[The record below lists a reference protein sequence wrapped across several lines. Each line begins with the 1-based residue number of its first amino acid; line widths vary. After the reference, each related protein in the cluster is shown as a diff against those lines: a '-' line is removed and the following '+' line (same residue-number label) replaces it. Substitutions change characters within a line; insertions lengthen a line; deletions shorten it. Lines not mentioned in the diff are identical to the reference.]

1 MLSADLY
8 LLNTASVD
16 ADLMIRLASELAPD
30 ERRHWHEIHQAGRQH
45 EYLLGRVL
53 LRRLLA
59 ERLHCR
65 ADALTFG
72 IGAHGKPTL
81 LSHCWQFNLS
91 HSGEWLVIA
100 LCEEGPLGV
109 DIEMGL
115 RHRPILP
122 LAKRFYAP
130 SEYQWLSAQPREE
143 QHSAFYRLWSRKEA
157 VLKAH
162 GDGISAGLDK
172 ICFLPEQAW
181 QLNNH
186 HDNRHYE
193 IRDWPAGSG
202 WLSLAAPTRRVDAHL
217 LDTRLNSTPL
227 DPMLIHTIFRE
238 SDSCSATSLPRTSTQ
253 NCSMRP

>member
-8 LLNTASVD
+8 LLNTALVD
-16 ADLMIRLASELAPD
+16 TEQLIGLSSGLSPE
-30 ERRHWHEIHQAGRQH
+30 EYRHWHEIRQPGRQR

-59 ERLHCR
+59 ERLHCP
-65 ADALTFG
+65 AGSLAFH
-72 IGAHGKPTL
+72 IGEHGKPML
-81 LSHCWQFNLS
+81 CNHHWQFNLS

-115 RHRPILP
+115 RHRSILP

-130 SEYQWLSAQPREE
+130 SEYQWLNALPREE

-181 QLNNH
+181 QLKNH
-186 HDNRHYE
+186 LDNRHYE

-217 LDTRLNSTPL
+217 LDARLNSTPL

-238 SDSCSATSLPRTSTQ
+238 SAS
-253 NCSMRP
+253 

>member
-16 ADLMIRLASELAPD
+16 ADLVIRLASELAPD

-81 LSHCWQFNLS
+81 LSHRWQFNLS

-130 SEYQWLSAQPREE
+130 SEYQWLNTQPREE

-162 GDGISAGLDK
+162 GDGIAAGLDK
-172 ICFLPEQAW
+172 ISFLPEQAW
-181 QLNNH
+181 QLKNH
-186 HDNRHYE
+186 LDNRHYE

-217 LDTRLNSTPL
+217 LDARLNSTPL

-238 SDSCSATSLPRTSTQ
+238 SAS
-253 NCSMRP
+253 

>member
-8 LLNTASVD
+8 LLNTALVD
-16 ADLMIRLASELAPD
+16 TEQLIGLSSGLSPE
-30 ERRHWHEIHQAGRQH
+30 EYRHWHEIRQPGRQR

-59 ERLHCR
+59 ERLHCP
-65 ADALTFG
+65 AGSLAFH
-72 IGAHGKPTL
+72 IGEHGKPML
-81 LSHCWQFNLS
+81 CNHHWQFNLS
-91 HSGEWLVIA
+91 HSGDWLVLA
-100 LCEEGPLGV
+100 LCREGPLGV

-115 RHRPILP
+115 RRRPILP

-186 HDNRHYE
+186 LDNRHYE
-193 IRDWPAGSG
+193 IRDWPTGSG

-217 LDTRLNSTPL
+217 LDARLNSTPL

-238 SDSCSATSLPRTSTQ
+238 SDS
-253 NCSMRP
+253 

>member
-8 LLNTASVD
+8 LLNTALVD
-16 ADLMIRLASELAPD
+16 TEQLIGLSSGLSPE
-30 ERRHWHEIHQAGRQH
+30 EYRHWHEIRQPGRQR

-81 LSHCWQFNLS
+81 LSHRWQFNLS
-91 HSGEWLVIA
+91 HSGDWLVLA
-100 LCEEGPLGV
+100 LCREGPLGV

-115 RHRPILP
+115 RRRPILP
-122 LAKRFYAP
+122 LAERFYAP
-130 SEYQWLSAQPREE
+130 GEYLWLRTLPVQE
-143 QHSAFYRLWSRKEA
+143 QDSAFYRLWSRKEA

-162 GDGISAGLDK
+162 GAGIAAGLEK
-172 ICFLPEQAW
+172 VCFLPEQGW
-181 QLNNH
+181 RLENLL
-186 HDNRHYE
+186 DTRIYE
-193 IRDWPAGSG
+193 VSDWPIGRG
-202 WLSLAAPTRRVDAHL
+202 WLSLAAPTRQVDAHL
-217 LDTRLNSTPL
+217 LDARLNSTPL

-238 SDSCSATSLPRTSTQ
+238 SAS
-253 NCSMRP
+253 

>member
-8 LLNTASVD
+8 LLNTALVD
-16 ADLMIRLASELAPD
+16 TEQLIGLSSGLSPE
-30 ERRHWHEIHQAGRQH
+30 EYRHWHEIRQPGRQR

-59 ERLHCR
+59 ERLHCP
-65 ADALTFG
+65 AGSLAFH
-72 IGAHGKPTL
+72 IGEHGKPML
-81 LSHCWQFNLS
+81 CNHHWQFNLS
-91 HSGEWLVIA
+91 HSGDWLVLA
-100 LCEEGPLGV
+100 LCREGPLGV

-115 RHRPILP
+115 RRRPILP

-130 SEYQWLSAQPREE
+130 SEYQWLNALPREE

-186 HDNRHYE
+186 LDNRHYE

-217 LDTRLNSTPL
+217 LDARLNSTPL

-238 SDSCSATSLPRTSTQ
+238 SAS
-253 NCSMRP
+253 

>member
-1 MLSADLY
+1 M
-8 LLNTASVD
+8 
-16 ADLMIRLASELAPD
+16 
-30 ERRHWHEIHQAGRQH
+30 
-45 EYLLGRVL
+45 
-53 LRRLLA
+53 
-59 ERLHCR
+59 
-65 ADALTFG
+65 
-72 IGAHGKPTL
+72 
-81 LSHCWQFNLS
+81 
-91 HSGEWLVIA
+91 
-100 LCEEGPLGV
+100 

-130 SEYQWLSAQPREE
+130 SEYQWLNTQPREE

-172 ICFLPEQAW
+172 ISFLPEQAW

-186 HDNRHYE
+186 LDNRHYE

-238 SDSCSATSLPRTSTQ
+238 SAS
-253 NCSMRP
+253 

>member
-8 LLNTASVD
+8 LLNTALVD
-16 ADLMIRLASELAPD
+16 TEQLIGLSSGLSPE
-30 ERRHWHEIHQAGRQH
+30 EYRHWHEIRQPGRQR

-59 ERLHCR
+59 ERLHCP
-65 ADALTFG
+65 AGSLAFH
-72 IGAHGKPTL
+72 IGEHGKPML
-81 LSHCWQFNLS
+81 CNHHWQFNLS
-91 HSGEWLVIA
+91 HSGDWLVLA
-100 LCEEGPLGV
+100 LCREGPLGV

-115 RHRPILP
+115 RRRPILP
-122 LAKRFYAP
+122 LAERFYAP
-130 SEYQWLSAQPREE
+130 GEYLWLRTLPVQE
-143 QHSAFYRLWSRKEA
+143 QDSAFYRLWSRKEA

-186 HDNRHYE
+186 LDNRHYE

-217 LDTRLNSTPL
+217 LDARLNSTPL

-238 SDSCSATSLPRTSTQ
+238 SAS
-253 NCSMRP
+253 